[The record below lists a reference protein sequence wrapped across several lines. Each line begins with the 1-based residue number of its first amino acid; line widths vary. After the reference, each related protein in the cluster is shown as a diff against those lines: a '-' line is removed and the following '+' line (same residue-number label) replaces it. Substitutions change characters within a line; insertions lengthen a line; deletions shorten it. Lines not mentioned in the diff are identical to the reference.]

1 MGTAKKGMPAGLT
14 DRGPLDRTKLLR
26 EKVHTSD
33 KSRLKIQELEGR
45 LRWTND
51 MVAFFVLGG
60 LGLAMWET
68 NVIYIPSSGT
78 TPASYQQN
86 SLSLTLK
93 IIISVSTF
101 LSLLLLNRYFSV
113 RFEFELATGA
123 AFGTITKGKI
133 KPEDTFSTSGLATQ
147 QFWESLIIFIH
158 PVPAWD
164 FPIWLGGS
172 TGWVRYSSDVIFM
185 CMMFLRMYMLFR
197 LFFHHS
203 MYMNQASRDLAAI
216 NKIEVNNFFI
226 VKCWLKNHS
235 VTVLAT
241 LYLTVA
247 VTFAFAIR
255 ALERNIE
262 PRFDDFFNAI
272 WMMVVTMTTVGY
284 GDIYPVTYLG
294 RAFAIVACL
303 CAIVMLSLMVLG
315 VTTWLGLEPHEQRVV
330 DLIGRNV
337 KVHSRNNIAASL
349 ITDMFRR
356 KLRRQRPDDGMLS
369 ALKNLREARRGVTN
383 LDVEGSNVYLLN
395 QKLLRETRQELD
407 SFKTMV
413 TAKLNGIKDKVGA

>member
-1 MGTAKKGMPAGLT
+1 
-14 DRGPLDRTKLLR
+14 
-26 EKVHTSD
+26 
-33 KSRLKIQELEGR
+33 
-45 LRWTND
+45 
-51 MVAFFVLGG
+51 
-60 LGLAMWET
+60 
-68 NVIYIPSSGT
+68 
-78 TPASYQQN
+78 
-86 SLSLTLK
+86 
-93 IIISVSTF
+93 
-101 LSLLLLNRYFSV
+101 
-113 RFEFELATGA
+113 
-123 AFGTITKGKI
+123 
-133 KPEDTFSTSGLATQ
+133 
-147 QFWESLIIFIH
+147 
-158 PVPAWD
+158 
-164 FPIWLGGS
+164 
-172 TGWVRYSSDVIFM
+172 M